1 VFLATIDVILELDA
15 DLAFGW
21 LVPNER
27 MLQQLLR
34 VWSLVVV
41 LHQNR
46 FDKTVKE
53 KKLFNVASIDFTEYV
68 QRQILAPFGPFA
80 ALRNGLHR
88 SIRSRI
94 DARERESFLIG
105 DRH

>member
-1 VFLATIDVILELDA
+1 MRTFLLLVFLATIDVILELDA

-34 VWSLVVV
+34 VRSLVVV

-46 FDKTVKE
+46 FDKTVKD
-53 KKLFNVASIDFTEYV
+53 KKSFIVASIDFTE
-68 QRQILAPFGPFA
+68 
-80 ALRNGLHR
+80 
-88 SIRSRI
+88 
-94 DARERESFLIG
+94 
-105 DRH
+105 

>member
-1 VFLATIDVILELDA
+1 MRTFLLLVFLATIDVILELDA

-34 VWSLVVV
+34 VRSLVVV

-53 KKLFNVASIDFTEYV
+53 KKSFIVASIDFTE
-68 QRQILAPFGPFA
+68 
-80 ALRNGLHR
+80 
-88 SIRSRI
+88 
-94 DARERESFLIG
+94 
-105 DRH
+105 

>member
-1 VFLATIDVILELDA
+1 MRTFLLLVFLATIDVILELDA

-34 VWSLVVV
+34 VRSLVVV

-53 KKLFNVASIDFTEYV
+53 KKSFIVASIDFME
-68 QRQILAPFGPFA
+68 
-80 ALRNGLHR
+80 
-88 SIRSRI
+88 
-94 DARERESFLIG
+94 
-105 DRH
+105 

>member
-1 VFLATIDVILELDA
+1 MRTFLLLVFLATIDVILELDA

-34 VWSLVVV
+34 VRSLVVV

-46 FDKTVKE
+46 FDKTEE
-53 KKLFNVASIDFTEYV
+53 KKSFIVASIDFTE
-68 QRQILAPFGPFA
+68 
-80 ALRNGLHR
+80 
-88 SIRSRI
+88 
-94 DARERESFLIG
+94 
-105 DRH
+105 